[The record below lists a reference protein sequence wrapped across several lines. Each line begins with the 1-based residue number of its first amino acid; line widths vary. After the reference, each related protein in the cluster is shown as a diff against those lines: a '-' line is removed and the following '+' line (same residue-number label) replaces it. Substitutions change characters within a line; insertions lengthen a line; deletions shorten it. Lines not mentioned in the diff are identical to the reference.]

1 MTYNFRKNRTALID
15 CDMVAYRCAG
25 MISSGSGDMA
35 DLVDLIPSVISTWA
49 KEAFCSSIVLCKG
62 TKSFRCEVYPEYK
75 ANRKDKPKPPML
87 PEARGVIEH
96 LEWKAKR
103 HNGLEADD
111 IQSIL
116 ATSDP
121 NKYVI
126 INNDK
131 DMLTVEGVWLYDP
144 DKMDFPEFTNPEDAR
159 RNLWIQIMSGDATD
173 NYKGIPK
180 IGPVKANKILDE
192 PRYYD
197 GETTEALS
205 DAWVARHAFLKA
217 GLTEEYFLQMCR
229 CAKLI
234 DNKLWDTTTKTFKLW
249 NPLDE

>member
-1 MTYNFRKNRTALID
+1 MTYKFRKNRTALID
-15 CDMVAYRCAG
+15 CDMVAYRCAR
-25 MISSGSGDMA
+25 MIDNGTGDIPDM
-35 DLVDLIPSVISTWA
+35 LVPAVISTWA
-49 KEAFCSSIVLCKG
+49 REAFCSDIVLCKG
-62 TKSFRCEVYPEYK
+62 SRSFRCDIYQEYK
-75 ANRKDKPKPPML
+75 ANRKDKDKPQSLPMIR
-87 PEARGVIEH
+87 EIIEE
-96 LEWKAKR
+96 LDWKAKR
-103 HNGLEADD
+103 QEGLEADD
-111 IQSIL
+111 IQSIM

-121 NKYVI
+121 SKYVI

-131 DMLTVEGVWLYDP
+131 DMLTVEGVWLYNP

-180 IGPVKANKILDE
+180 IGPVKAAKIFDA
-192 PRYYD
+192 PRDVYEENPTSGTHY
-197 GETTEALS
+197 EVVKS
-205 DAWVARHAFLKA
+205 AFLEA

-249 NPLDE
+249 NPFDE